1 MITAWIGLGVGLVL
15 IAFTALYVAAEFSLI
30 TVDRATVSRQASDG
44 DAGAQSL
51 LAGLRSLSTQLSGA
65 QVGISLTT
73 LALGF
78 VMQPAL
84 ADLIGAPL
92 SAIGLGDGASVTAAV
107 VIALVITNVLSM
119 VFGELVPKNLAIA
132 EPMGTAKAVVGA
144 SRISATVFK
153 PLIWAL
159 NGAANAVLRMFSIE
173 PQEELR
179 SARSPDELSSLVR
192 RSAEQGTLENRTAGL
207 LARSISFSDKTAAD
221 VLTPRPRVRF
231 IKSVESADEIIAAAA
246 ETGHS
251 RFPVIGED
259 SDDVL
264 GLVHLK
270 RAVSIPREQ
279 RAHVPV
285 SALVSELPVVPE
297 TMPLDAL
304 LDLLR
309 ERGFQM
315 AVVADEYGGTAGVL
329 TLEDVVEELVGEI
342 TDEHDP
348 KAKRAERLPDRTWL
362 LPGILRPDE
371 VAEITGVMLPEAG
384 EYETIAGLVLARL
397 GRLATDGDFTVVEAT
412 VRHSAALGTLA
423 AARDAA
429 LAPDELLLEAGL
441 APAAAVSSTL
451 HRGSRAHLRRRHRR
465 RRGGQRRGPPVAGG
479 TGRGPGRITPDP
491 SRRADRPGHRARRGG
506 RPPAGG
512 VGAAGRRRPGR
523 SPHRD
528 DAAVG
533 HRPAARLGR

>member
-1 MITAWIGLGVGLVL
+1 MITAWVSLAVGLFLVL
-15 IAFTALYVAAEFSLI
+15 FTALYVAAEFSLI
-30 TVDRATVSRQASDG
+30 TVDRSTVNRQAADG
-44 DAGAQSL
+44 DPRAKSL
-51 LAGLRSLSTQLSGA
+51 LAGLKSLSTQLSGA

-78 VMQPAL
+78 TMQPAL
-84 ADLIGAPL
+84 TDLLAIPL
-92 SAIGLGDGASVTAAV
+92 RGIGLGTAATASAAV
-107 VIALVITNVLSM
+107 VIALIITNVLSM

-132 EPMGTAKAVVGA
+132 APLGLAKAVIGPARV
-144 SRISATVFK
+144 SSAVFT

-159 NGAANAVLRMFSIE
+159 NGAANGVLRLFGIE

-179 SARSPDELSSLVR
+179 SARSPEELSSLVI
-192 RSAEQGTLENRTAGL
+192 RSGEQGTLENRTAGL
-207 LARSISFSDKTAAD
+207 LARSISFSGKSAAD
-221 VLTPRPRVRF
+221 VLTPRTRVRF
-231 IKSVESADEIIAAAA
+231 IKSTESANEIVTAAA

-279 RAHVPV
+279 RAAVPV
-285 SALVSELPVVPE
+285 SALTSEVPVVPE
-297 TMPLDAL
+297 TMPLDSL

-309 ERGFQM
+309 ERGLQM

-348 KAKRAERLPDRTWL
+348 KGKRAERLPDGSWL
-362 LPGILRPDE
+362 IPGILRPDE
-371 VAEITGVMLPEAG
+371 VGEVTGVALPEAG

-412 VRHSAALGTLA
+412 LRHSAALGVRDSGRG
-423 AARDAA
+423 AR
-429 LAPDELLLEAGL
+429 LAPDELVLRATEQPDGDLVEPDASDDAERAG
-441 APAAAVSSTL
+441 AAVAAERRAESRREHPAAQSAE
-451 HRGSRAHLRRRHRR
+451 A
-465 RRGGQRRGPPVAGG
+465 
-479 TGRGPGRITPDP
+479 IEPDLDDDLP
-491 SRRADRPGHRARRGG
+491 RPAWVRLDVVTR
-506 RPPAGG
+506 
-512 VGAAGRRRPGR
+512 
-523 SPHRD
+523 
-528 DAAVG
+528 VG
-533 HRPAARLGR
+533 HRIDLIQLSAIGLRTGDR

>member
-1 MITAWIGLGVGLVL
+1 M
-15 IAFTALYVAAEFSLI
+15 
-30 TVDRATVSRQASDG
+30 
-44 DAGAQSL
+44 
-51 LAGLRSLSTQLSGA
+51 
-65 QVGISLTT
+65 
-73 LALGF
+73 
-78 VMQPAL
+78 
-84 ADLIGAPL
+84 
-92 SAIGLGDGASVTAAV
+92 TAAV

-153 PLIWAL
+153 PLIWVL

-348 KAKRAERLPDRTWL
+348 KAKRAERLPDRHL
-362 LPGILRPDE
+362 
-371 VAEITGVMLPEAG
+371 VA
-384 EYETIAGLVLARL
+384 ARHPATRR
-397 GRLATDGDFTVVEAT
+397 GRRDH
-412 VRHSAALGTLA
+412 RRA
-423 AARDAA
+423 AAR
-429 LAPDELLLEAGL
+429 G
-441 APAAAVSSTL
+441 
-451 HRGSRAHLRRRHRR
+451 RRVRDHRR
-465 RRGGQRRGPPVAGG
+465 PGAGPARPARRPTVTSPS
-479 TGRGPGRITPDP
+479 
-491 SRRADRPGHRARRGG
+491 SRRPSGTAPPSARWTPPARRPWPPTSCCS
-506 RPPAGG
+506 RPAW
-512 VGAAGRRRPGR
+512 RRRPR
-523 SPHRD
+523 C
-528 DAAVG
+528 
-533 HRPAARLGR
+533 PAPTSRAPG